1 MKLFPGLPKDLGSLT
16 VQQIEELIAEYEA
29 AFVKAKARD
38 PEFVGELTAEE
49 LLVEARA
56 AKDELV
62 QLRGEVTGRAELEA
76 SLDSELSSLAAEAG
90 VESAADGVIEDA
102 AAEVAAEAAGDVTA
116 EAEAVTQAA
125 AEDGGDGNGGDEPA
139 EPTDPAPETAE
150 VSGEQVAV
158 LASAARMPAA
168 RPSLPR
174 PTGAHSIQ
182 VRDRA
187 GTALVASAGLEGFAP
202 NHEFDRHELAE
213 AIIRKLRTRQA
224 MPNGMREDVVI
235 ASAYYGDRFP
245 DELRLL
251 GDANDSAKI
260 AAVIEA
266 RKTFDGSDD
275 AVVAS
280 GGLCAPVTPYYE
292 LMNVAVAD
300 RPVRDSLANFNAVRG
315 GLQFAA
321 PPIIGDITTGVG
333 VKTAAQDAAGGTT
346 AEKSC
351 QIVDCPDFSTVQL
364 AMVYHCLQFGNLNAR
379 AFPEMIATY
388 TDLVMAAHAR
398 VAESKLLSSM
408 WASSTKTSQ
417 AAVYG
422 ATSTIIFGLLQAAAG
437 IRSRLRMRR
446 EDRFH
451 VWLPEWLPDVIAA
464 DLVNSQFIRFE
475 YARDDITA
483 LLNRYGVNVT
493 WYLDGPSGGGQVYGA
508 QTPNAATL
516 PFPTSVKGIL
526 APEASYLFLDG
537 GTLDLGIVRDS
548 ILNNTNDW
556 QQFGETFEEVAFV
569 GPESLGIT
577 FTVCPSGT
585 TGGTATAITCS

>member
-102 AAEVAAEAAGDVTA
+102 AAEVAAEAADDVTA
-116 EAEAVTQAA
+116 EAEAATQAA
-125 AEDGGDGNGGDEPA
+125 AESDEPAEPA
-139 EPTDPAPETAE
+139 EPTDPAPDGAE
-150 VSGEQVAV
+150 VAAEQVPV
-158 LASAARMPAA
+158 LASAAKMPAA

-182 VRDRA
+182 VRDRS

-202 NHEFDRHELAE
+202 NHEFDRQELAE

-235 ASAYYGDRFP
+235 ASAFYGDRFP

-251 GDANDSAKI
+251 GDSNDSAKI
-260 AAVIEA
+260 QAVIEA
-266 RKTFDGSDD
+266 RKTFDGSDE

-321 PPIIGDITTGVG
+321 PPVIGDITTGVG

-351 QIVDCPDFSTVQL
+351 QVVDCPDFSTVEL

-398 VAESKLLSSM
+398 VAESRLLSSM
-408 WASSTKTSQ
+408 WASATKTTQ

-422 ATSTIIFGLLQAAAG
+422 ATSTIIMGLLQAAAG
-437 IRSRLRMRR
+437 MRSRLRMRQQ
-446 EDRFH
+446 DRFH

-475 YARDDITA
+475 YARNDIET

-493 WYLDGPSGGGQVYGA
+493 WYLDGPAGGGQVYGA

-516 PFPTSVKGIL
+516 PFPTSVKGII